1 MSKREL
7 AAVAGSSRRSSRADN
22 AATWTPQI
30 ELYLKKLQNKALVY
44 KMLHGRTA
52 AHLSRKGKVMKIIN
66 IISTA
71 TAGTTLLGNIDA
83 SNKVVTIVTA
93 LVLYLTSILIG
104 ISEFMDWSAEADNH
118 KTAEAD
124 FNDLISIIERQL
136 VLEPPYRQHA
146 REFMLW
152 VDHDFKMKLD
162 KSPLITQ
169 RMVKKME
176 KQFGSKLN
184 PELIDAGHI
193 NDAAADATASES
205 AAVASQSAEEA
216 EEESKPKAKRKKRTK
231 KQKTQSTEIFQDI
244 EANAR
249 ISDWDDIR
257 MMYEL
262 DRYQQ

>member
-1 MSKREL
+1 
-7 AAVAGSSRRSSRADN
+7 VAGSSQRSSRADN

-71 TAGTTLLGNIDA
+71 SAGTTLLGNIDA
-83 SNKVVTIVTA
+83 SNKVVTIITA
-93 LVLYLTSILIG
+93 VVLYLTSILIG

-124 FNDLISIIERQL
+124 FSDLISIIERQL
-136 VLEPPYRQHA
+136 VIEPPYRQQA

-152 VDHDFKMKLD
+152 VDHDFKMKMD
-162 KSPLITQ
+162 KSPLIEQ

-193 NDAAADATASES
+193 NEPTAAASASDDI
-205 AAVASQSAEEA
+205 AEAPE
-216 EEESKPKAKRKKRTK
+216 EDGEESKSKRKNKRRPK
-231 KQKTQSTEIFQDI
+231 KQKTQSAEIFQDT

-249 ISDWDDIR
+249 INDWDDIR

>member
-1 MSKREL
+1 MSKRDL
-7 AAVAGSSRRSSRADN
+7 AAVVDSSWRSSRADN

-71 TAGTTLLGNIDA
+71 TAGTTLLGNIEA
-83 SNKVVTIVTA
+83 NEKVVTIITA

-124 FNDLISIIERQL
+124 FSDLISIIERQL

-152 VDHDFKMKLD
+152 VDHDFKMKMD
-162 KSPLITQ
+162 KSPLIAQ

-184 PELIDAGHI
+184 PELIDAEHV
-193 NDAAADATASES
+193 NEPAAASASDIS
-205 AAVASQSAEEA
+205 TEE
-216 EEESKPKAKRKKRTK
+216 EDGEESKSKKKKRRPK
-231 KQKTQSTEIFQDI
+231 KQKTQSTEVFQDL

-249 ISDWDDIR
+249 ISGWDDIR